1 MVLLSL
7 LSLAY
12 TYPHKSIDK
21 NCSIRIMSKTNPIT
35 GKITFASKEKFK
47 FVDGSGESSIDL
59 LIVRQNKEL
68 TLRFKSPSEICVP
81 MALEIVLSTQEG
93 KKVPLKSN
101 SKENCKGSMIFNF
114 GGMFGK
120 ENFKQIFKEE
130 GIQSIM
136 FENTELEL
144 LRYDLKAHD
153 KRELHQVFQ
162 CLLNV

>member
-7 LSLAY
+7 LSFADTSPRVEL
-12 TYPHKSIDK
+12 DK
-21 NCSIRIMSKTNPIT
+21 NCSIRILSKTNPIT
-35 GKITFASKEKFK
+35 GKITFAGKKKFN

-68 TLRFKSPSEICVP
+68 TLRFKSPAEICVP
-81 MALEIVLSTQEG
+81 MSLEITLFTQ
-93 KKVPLKSN
+93 KDKQVPLKSN

-120 ENFKQIFKEE
+120 DNLKKIFKEE
-130 GIQSIM
+130 GIQAIM
-136 FENTELEL
+136 FEDVDHNL
-144 LRYDLKAHD
+144 LRYDLKPQD
-153 KRELHQVFQ
+153 KQELQQVLA